1 VSIAPGNISRP
12 PFAGGPVVPAP
23 PASLI
28 CLLARISILIPAGR
42 GHGVV
47 LGRGSTGSAIGR
59 EEGGCRKCLMM
70 AINWKSTTIGTA
82 FVGDIAFDGK
92 LGEQGGESEDVS
104 RDD

>member
-1 VSIAPGNISRP
+1 MSIAPGNVSRS
-12 PFAGGPVVPAP
+12 PFIGDPAP

-28 CLLARISILIPAGR
+28 RLLARINILIPAGR

-47 LGRGSTGSAIGR
+47 LGRGSTGSALVGR
-59 EEGGCRKCLMM
+59 EGGGCRKCLMM
-70 AINWKSTTIGTA
+70 AINWKSTTTGTV